1 MGGTWD
7 VKAQYFNF
15 GENLAAQSSTWQI
28 GYDDTTRYL
37 DNTSTFVTKLRGF
50 KGWLA
55 TANYALQDNVG
66 LTAYYGFNN
75 KTNKSTGDNEKL
87 SDYYR
92 VDLNYQF

>member
-1 MGGTWD
+1 VYNQAKRGTWD

-50 KGWLA
+50 KGA
-55 TANYALQDNVG
+55 G
-66 LTAYYGFNN
+66 
-75 KTNKSTGDNEKL
+75 
-87 SDYYR
+87 
-92 VDLNYQF
+92 